1 MRGFQIRGLDLFRE
15 HFAEYRKAFVL
26 IGGVACHEW
35 LATQGLAFRGTKDV
49 DMVLIVE
56 ALDDAFAKR
65 FWEFIDAGKYKGR
78 YKAEVRTES
87 HPRPPGDG
95 RELYRFEEPEDERYP
110 AMIEIF
116 SRKPAKIDL
125 AEGQHIV
132 PIKLDEDSA
141 SLSAILLN
149 DDYYELVRQQHN
161 EEKNLPFANPAALIP
176 LKARAWLDLTE
187 RAAKGETGRSKEI
200 AKHRTDVFRVA
211 ATLPGE
217 AGPAV
222 PGAVQEDLRKF
233 LAVFPVE
240 NKELWQA
247 IGDGLKTTFGS
258 RKLNPANLVEA
269 IRMYFRL

>member
-1 MRGFQIRGLDLFRE
+1 MIRGLDLFRE

-56 ALDDAFAKR
+56 ALDDAFVKR
-65 FWEFIDAGKYKGR
+65 FWEFIEAGKYKGR
-78 YKAEVRTES
+78 YKAE
-87 HPRPPGDG
+87 DW
-95 RELYRFEEPEDERYP
+95 RELYRFEEPGDERYP

-200 AKHRTDVFRVA
+200 AKHRTDVFRIA

-222 PGAVQEDLRKF
+222 PGAVREDLRKF
-233 LAVFPVE
+233 LAAFPVE
-240 NKELWQA
+240 NKEGWQA
-247 IGDGLKTTFGS
+247 IGDGLKTTFS
-258 RKLNPANLVEA
+258 ARKLNPATLVEA
-269 IRMYFRL
+269 IRTYFRL